1 LGKKSPRELNCSGP
15 PTCRKPPMDSVAQS
29 HPRAGRIAAT
39 EKEVAI
45 LRRHLQEIVEGTAF
59 RGSHRSAQFLKH
71 VVEQAIAGNSESL
84 KERTIGIELFGRSP
98 SYDTSED
105 AIVRVTASD
114 VRRRLLQHYGMYG
127 TASEIRLSLPLGSYI
142 PEVRR
147 DSPLIEP
154 LARPAEAPADP
165 VLPNAAPQPLVET
178 PQLAPPPQKFRRVP
192 VVSKWVVFAVLLA
205 GLNLAAWVVFWN
217 HSSRIE
223 SRPSSILP
231 WSALFRS
238 TGSTKVITSDSN
250 IEKIERLS
258 GEPIS
263 LSDYANQQYIPN
275 PSALPPEILHFSKDF
290 LQGDLAPTVDLG
302 VVARIAELAQASSSK
317 IDVRGARQ
325 IRLSDVYTDDN
336 FIFLGSPRSNPW
348 ASLFNDQLDFQFVL
362 DQREI
367 IRNVHP
373 RSTEKPSYVPTAGG
387 YATGQSFATISFIG
401 NPGRSGHV
409 MLLAGANAEGTAA
422 TGELV
427 ADGRR
432 LSAELKN
439 CGISTSGPIRYF
451 QLLLALNTMAGSP
464 SDVKV
469 IACHILPGS
478 PAQ

>member
-1 LGKKSPRELNCSGP
+1 
-15 PTCRKPPMDSVAQS
+15 MDSITQN
-29 HPRAGRIAAT
+29 HPRAGKIAAT
-39 EKEVAI
+39 EQEANI
-45 LRRHLQEIVEGTAF
+45 LRRHLQEIIEGTAF
-59 RGSHRSAQFLKH
+59 RGSHRSGQFLKH
-71 VVEQAIAGNSESL
+71 IVEQAIAGNFDSL
-84 KERTIGIELFGRSP
+84 KERAIGIELFGRSP

-114 VRRRLLQHYGMYG
+114 VRKRLLQHYGKYG
-127 TASEIRLSLPLGSYI
+127 TASEIRLSLPSGSYI

-147 DSPLIEP
+147 DSQPIEL
-154 LARPAEAPADP
+154 LATPVVAPP
-165 VLPNAAPQPLVET
+165 EPILPGATEQTLGET
-178 PQLAPPPQKFRRVP
+178 PKLAPRPQTVG
-192 VVSKWVVFAVLLA
+192 SLHINKWVVFGVLLA

-223 SRPSSILP
+223 PRPSSILP
-231 WSALFRS
+231 WSGLFRS

-258 GEPIS
+258 GQPIT

-275 PSALPPEILHFSKDF
+275 PSALPPEILRFCKDF
-290 LQGDLAPTVDLG
+290 LRGDLAPTVDLG
-302 VVARIAELAQASSSK
+302 VVARIAALAQTSSSK
-317 IDVRGARQ
+317 IDVRGARE

-362 DQREI
+362 DNQREI

-373 RSTEKPSYVPTAGG
+373 RSTEKPLYVPTAGG

-401 NPGRSGHV
+401 NPGRGGQV
-409 MLLAGANAEGTAA
+409 LLLAGANAEGTAA

-427 ADGRR
+427 ADSQR
-432 LSAELKN
+432 LSSELKS
-439 CGISTSGPIRYF
+439 CGISPSGPIRHF

-469 IACHILPGS
+469 IACHILPGN

>member
-1 LGKKSPRELNCSGP
+1 
-15 PTCRKPPMDSVAQS
+15 MDSITQS
-29 HPRAGRIAAT
+29 HPRAGKIAVT
-39 EKEVAI
+39 EQETAI
-45 LRRHLQEIVEGTAF
+45 LRRHLQEIIEGAAF
-59 RGSHRSAQFLKH
+59 RGSHRSGQFLKH
-71 VVEQAIAGNSESL
+71 IVEQAIAGNFDSL
-84 KERTIGIELFGRSP
+84 KERAIGIELFGRSP

-114 VRRRLLQHYGMYG
+114 VRKRLLQHYGKYG
-127 TASEIRLSLPLGSYI
+127 TASEIRLSLPSGSYI

-147 DSPLIEP
+147 DSQPIEP
-154 LARPAEAPADP
+154 LATPVVAPPDP
-165 VLPNAAPQPLVET
+165 VLPNAADQTLVRALDET
-178 PQLAPPPQKFRRVP
+178 PQLAPRPQTVGSLRI
-192 VVSKWVVFAVLLA
+192 SKWVIFGVLLV
-205 GLNLAAWVVFWN
+205 GLNVAAWVLFWN

-223 SRPSSILP
+223 PRASSILP
-231 WSALFRS
+231 WSGLFRS

-275 PSALPPEILHFSKDF
+275 PSALPPEILRFCKDF
-290 LQGDLAPTVDLG
+290 LRGDLAPTVDLG
-302 VVARIAELAQASSSK
+302 VVARIAALAQTSSSK
-317 IDVRGARQ
+317 IDVRGARE

-362 DQREI
+362 GDQREI
-367 IRNVHP
+367 IRNVRP
-373 RSTEKPSYVPTAGG
+373 RSTEKPFYVPTAGG

-401 NPGRSGHV
+401 NPGRSGQV
-409 MLLAGANAEGTAA
+409 LLLAGANAEGTAA

-427 ADGRR
+427 TDGER
-432 LSAELKN
+432 LSTELKS
-439 CGISTSGPIRYF
+439 CGISPSGPIRHF

-469 IACHILPGS
+469 IACHILPGN

>member
-1 LGKKSPRELNCSGP
+1 
-15 PTCRKPPMDSVAQS
+15 MDSITQN
-29 HPRAGRIAAT
+29 HPRAGKIAAT
-39 EKEVAI
+39 EQEADI
-45 LRRHLQEIVEGTAF
+45 LRQHLQEIIEGTAF
-59 RGSHRSAQFLKH
+59 RGSHRSGQFLKH
-71 VVEQAIAGNSESL
+71 IVEQAIAGNFDSL
-84 KERTIGIELFGRSP
+84 KERAIGIELFGRSP

-114 VRRRLLQHYGMYG
+114 VRKRLLQHYGKYG
-127 TASEIRLSLPLGSYI
+127 TASEIRLSLPSGSYI

-147 DSPLIEP
+147 DSQPIEP
-154 LARPAEAPADP
+154 PATPVVASPDA
-165 VLPNAAPQPLVET
+165 VLPSAADQTLAET
-178 PQLAPPPQKFRRVP
+178 PQLAPRPQTGGSLH
-192 VVSKWVVFAVLLA
+192 VVSKWVVFGVLLA

-223 SRPSSILP
+223 PRPSSILP
-231 WSALFRS
+231 WSGLFRS

-258 GEPIS
+258 GQPIS

-275 PSALPPEILHFSKDF
+275 PSALPPEILRFCKDF
-290 LQGDLAPTVDLG
+290 LRGDLAPTVDLG
-302 VVARIAELAQASSSK
+302 VVARIAALAQTSSSK
-317 IDVRGARQ
+317 IDVRGARE

-336 FIFLGSPRSNPW
+336 FIFLGSPRSNRW

-362 DQREI
+362 DNQREI

-373 RSTEKPSYVPTAGG
+373 RSAEKPLYVPTAGG

-401 NPGRSGHV
+401 NPGRSGQV
-409 MLLAGANAEGTAA
+409 LLLAGANAEGTAA

-427 ADGRR
+427 ADGQR
-432 LSAELKN
+432 LSSELKS
-439 CGISTSGPIRYF
+439 CGISPSGPIRHF

-469 IACHILPGS
+469 IACHILPGN